1 MTLPLTEERLQAL
14 RNRLLED
21 KTDIESRKRQNG
33 HFGLTNSFR
42 ESTGELS
49 SNDNHPADG
58 GTEMFER
65 GKDIALEEN
74 ETFRLA
80 RINAALERMDKGTYG
95 LCDTCGKPIPV
106 ERLEAL
112 PEATRCMEHTPRQ
125 QEKEGFPV
133 EESFLHPPFGRTSMD
148 EHEGQ
153 NGFDGEDAW
162 QIVESWGTSNSPAM
176 AEGNDMDDYGHM
188 EIEADENDSY
198 VEPLES
204 FLATDITGHDVSIVR
219 NRAYRQYLENHEGD
233 PLLEPDETADD
244 WS

>member
-14 RNRLLED
+14 RRRLLED
-21 KTDIESRKRQNG
+21 KRDIERRERQNS
-33 HFGLTNSFR
+33 HFGLENSYR

-49 SNDNHPADG
+49 AVDNHPADA
-58 GTEMFER
+58 GTETFER
-65 GKDIALEEN
+65 GKDIALQEN

-80 RINAALERMDKGTYG
+80 RIEAALERMDSGEYG
-95 LCDTCGKPIPV
+95 RCVSCGKPIPV

-112 PEATRCMEHTPRQ
+112 PTAIYCTEHSPRQ
-125 QEKEGFPV
+125 GEKEGRPV
-133 EESFLHPPFGRTSMD
+133 EEMFLRPPFGRTSLD
-148 EHEGQ
+148 EREGQ

-176 AEGNDMDDYGHM
+176 AEDNEIADYDHM
-188 EIEADENDSY
+188 AIEADENDGF
-198 VEPLES
+198 VESLES

-219 NRAYRQYLENHEGD
+219 NRAYRQYLENREGD
-233 PLLEPDETADD
+233 PLLEPDEREDD